1 MGKEDEQLYA
11 FRKYV
16 ESDPQN
22 IEANKHIGIILTRKG
37 QVNEGI
43 VHLEMANALKP
54 NDVET
59 MENLGLGYIKTGR
72 NEEAIELFAKAKAL
86 DKENVNIRYQL
97 FELFRKSNQND
108 KALKE
113 MKELLELSRETRYQM
128 IYAEALLSS
137 GKARDAEEVVED
149 ILATEGEN
157 IDAFLLKAKILRS
170 RKKYDDAIEV
180 YKEIMLIVP
189 EHAQTLFERAETHL
203 QQSKLPWA
211 ETFYSRALRADPKMA
226 LAQLGL
232 AKVAKM
238 RKNMT
243 EYKKYLELARQMEP
257 QNPLILQELKDSG
270 AK

>member
-1 MGKEDEQLYA
+1 M
-11 FRKYV
+11 
-16 ESDPQN
+16 
-22 IEANKHIGIILTRKG
+22 
-37 QVNEGI
+37 
-43 VHLEMANALKP
+43 
-54 NDVET
+54 
-59 MENLGLGYIKTGR
+59 
-72 NEEAIELFAKAKAL
+72 
-86 DKENVNIRYQL
+86 
-97 FELFRKSNQND
+97 
-108 KALKE
+108 
-113 MKELLELSRETRYQM
+113 
-128 IYAEALLSS
+128 
-137 GKARDAEEVVED
+137 
-149 ILATEGEN
+149 
-157 IDAFLLKAKILRS
+157 
-170 RKKYDDAIEV
+170 
-180 YKEIMLIVP
+180 P